1 MDKIIIKKPAI
12 ITPTMVA
19 SVYFKKL
26 FMVVIYLLWFIT
38 LSLLGIGTKISN
50 SLQLSSPIERLFYLD
65 HQNMAQLFL
74 LLGGNLGDK
83 QQLFAKT
90 LEMIASDVGTITAQ
104 SAVYETEPWG
114 FESDDLF
121 WNQVVL
127 VETSLQPLQLL
138 EQTQQIEKRL
148 GRARHAQQYVSRLI
162 DLDLLFYDQ
171 LIFRHPRLEI
181 PHPRIAE
188 RRFVLEPLAEIA
200 PNFLH
205 PVLHK
210 TIAQLLADC
219 PDQLAVNKLDKESRL

>member
-1 MDKIIIKKPAI
+1 MDKIIIRKPAI

-19 SVYFKKL
+19 RVYFKKL

-38 LSLLGIGTKISN
+38 LSLLGIGTKLSN
-50 SLQLSSPIERLFYLD
+50 SLQLSSPIERLFYQD
-65 HQNMAQLFL
+65 HHNMPQLFL

-83 QQLFAKT
+83 KQLFAKA
-90 LEMIASDVGTITAQ
+90 LEMIASDVGTMIAQ

-121 WNQVVL
+121 WNQVIV

-148 GRARHAQQYVSRLI
+148 GRVRHAQQYVSRLI

-171 LIFRHPRLEI
+171 LIFRHPKLEI

-219 PDQLAVNKLDKESRL
+219 SDQLAVNKLDKE